1 MECECNFTALVSV
14 ATAEAVNI
22 IVNVTTIS
30 MTRASISVPVGDVV
44 PSSFIGFNITRSV
57 NAAEIAPAS

>member
-1 MECECNFTALVSV
+1 MNKFFTALVSV

-30 MTRASISVPVGDVV
+30 VTRASVSVPVGDVV
-44 PSSFIGFNITRSV
+44 PRSLIGYNIARSV
-57 NAAEIAPAS
+57 NAAEIAPPS